1 MPKQGKL
8 TDIKI
13 ANFDG
18 QPAQA
23 KHPSCLR
30 RVSQLAIG
38 TTRSNMLWL
47 KGMGV
52 KGMSEEENDCFAGPK
67 DKARK
72 QNADTDIC

>member
-1 MPKQGKL
+1 
-8 TDIKI
+8 
-13 ANFDG
+13 
-18 QPAQA
+18 
-23 KHPSCLR
+23 
-30 RVSQLAIG
+30 
-38 TTRSNMLWL
+38 MLWL